1 MVNISCGVVAESAGG
16 ISGSVGFKLQI
27 SANRGNEVQLS
38 ANPMQLSAMTAQITA
53 HRCNRQQRCG
63 TNDGIGKA
71 PEDPPSP
78 SFGGA
83 GWRSP

>member
-1 MVNISCGVVAESAGG
+1 
-16 ISGSVGFKLQI
+16 
-27 SANRGNEVQLS
+27 
-38 ANPMQLSAMTAQITA
+38 MQLSAMTAQITA